1 MRPEDTLHLQQ
12 LRKLANILKEN
23 IGATTTKDA
32 MFGGIATW
40 DRENNSF
47 QIHKSGITS
56 EGNLRHIE
64 VECLAS
70 IEELMKKKTLQY
82 DNLFYMYLN
91 KAPCADYNGNRKNC
105 LDKVVKWAKN
115 NPTKKLVIGFRKP
128 YAIGSFTERGS
139 WHRPDKDIWPLYK
152 MNLMCRELPQNLMVV
167 SFIKSGGGPE
177 IFQTKSHPEMSNNS
191 TQIFKSAWS
200 VRKTTKEEDKL
211 KMKLLKNQKE
221 NIVEFDKEKHLIKS
235 FILANRKQSKDI
247 DRDKKIIYGKSPGNS
262 SVTSSNRSYKL
273 KSQLSTGKSMVAPV
287 EVC

>member
-23 IGATTTKDA
+23 IGATTTKVGFYFLFYMLNDYLHVFSLKDA

-139 WHRPDKDIWPLYK
+139 WHRPDKVNNFNIKY
-152 MNLMCRELPQNLMVV
+152 R
-167 SFIKSGGGPE
+167 FI
-177 IFQTKSHPEMSNNS
+177 F
-191 TQIFKSAWS
+191 
-200 VRKTTKEEDKL
+200 
-211 KMKLLKNQKE
+211 
-221 NIVEFDKEKHLIKS
+221 
-235 FILANRKQSKDI
+235 
-247 DRDKKIIYGKSPGNS
+247 
-262 SVTSSNRSYKL
+262 
-273 KSQLSTGKSMVAPV
+273 
-287 EVC
+287 

>member
-23 IGATTTKDA
+23 IGATTTKVGLYFLFYMLNDYLNVFSLKDA

-105 LDKVVKWAKN
+105 LDKMVKWAKN
-115 NPTKKLVIGFRKP
+115 MKIDH
-128 YAIGSFTERGS
+128 I
-139 WHRPDKDIWPLYK
+139 
-152 MNLMCRELPQNLMVV
+152 MVKECV
-167 SFIKSGGGPE
+167 LE
-177 IFQTKSHPEMSNNS
+177 
-191 TQIFKSAWS
+191 SA
-200 VRKTTKEEDKL
+200 DA
-211 KMKLLKNQKE
+211 
-221 NIVEFDKEKHLIKS
+221 
-235 FILANRKQSKDI
+235 ILAWGYPCLLCKVDEFFKVF
-247 DRDKKIIYGKSPGNS
+247 KKNF
-262 SVTSSNRSYKL
+262 N
-273 KSQLSTGKSMVAPV
+273 QN
-287 EVC
+287 